1 MSEILKIYDQ
11 IAPQVSAL
19 YSSQTHIKGI
29 QKFTT
34 NLTKRSKVLD
44 LGCGMGKDV
53 KLFGDLGFEAV
64 GVDGSAGMIAEAKR
78 RYSKQRFFIMDVRD
92 LEFPDDSFDLVWSW
106 SVLTHLGIEDKKR
119 SLSQAHKV
127 LKKSGIFVQTIWKGR
142 GLFVNPQ
149 FHPRPHHL
157 LSINSWKKLYK
168 EAGFVNFKTTT
179 INGLGR
185 DSLRLIAQK

>member
-78 RYSKQRFFIMDVRD
+78 RYSKQRFFIMDVRN
-92 LEFPDDSFDLVWSW
+92 LKFPDDNFNLVWSW
-106 SVLTHLGIEDKKR
+106 SVLTHLEIEDKKR
-119 SLSQAHKV
+119 TLAQIYRV
-127 LKKSGIFVQTIWKGR
+127 LKKGGTFVQTIWKGR

-149 FHPRPHHL
+149 FQPRPHHL
-157 LSINSWKKLYK
+157 LSIGSWKKLYK
-168 EAGFVNFKTTT
+168 EAGFVNFKATT
-179 INGLGR
+179 ITGLGR
-185 DSLRLIAQK
+185 NSLRLVARK